1 VSGFFV
7 ALEGVD
13 GVGKSTQVELLRARL
28 AAAGRPVLV
37 VREPGGT
44 ALGEAIRELLLAR
57 GEVPIGAEAQ
67 MLLFLASRLE
77 LWEERIE
84 PALRRGEA
92 VISDRFHLST
102 IVYQGIA
109 GAIGESRAI
118 AVCREV
124 LGPRR
129 PSLSIVIT
137 LPVARCRERLGAAW
151 DRFESTPGF
160 LERVAEGFAMTPGI
174 PGDRIER
181 VSGEGSAEEVAAR
194 VHEAVCRVDA

>member
-1 VSGFFV
+1 MSGAFI

-13 GVGKSTQVELLRARL
+13 GVGKSTQVEILRARL
-28 AAAGRPVLV
+28 AAAGRSVQV

-44 ALGEAIRELLLAR
+44 PLGEAIRELLLSR
-57 GEVPIGAEAQ
+57 EEVPIGAEAQ

-84 PALRRGEA
+84 PALRRGEV

-109 GAIGESRAI
+109 GALGEARAV

-124 LGPRR
+124 LADRR
-129 PSLSIVIT
+129 PAVIIVIT
-137 LPVARCRERLGAAW
+137 LPVERCRERLGAAW
-151 DRFESTPGF
+151 DRFESAPGL
-160 LERVAEGFAMTPGI
+160 LERVARGFETTAGL

-181 VSGEGSAEEVAAR
+181 ISGEGSAAEVAER
-194 VHEAVCRVDA
+194 VHEVVRRVIG